1 LTAQDVLLIGADIIY
16 QPALFQPLLK
26 TMLSIKQM
34 VTSSKSSSS
43 FRVLLGSH
51 SIRTYHD
58 EFWKQARAI
67 GFQVQYKASVR
78 VQIDMTIE
86 TIPISTSSNNARN
99 GEKKTRNICSPRNV
113 HICTPTGDD
122 MGAEEAPVHQQLT
135 TIVGLY

>member
-1 LTAQDVLLIGADIIY
+1 VLLIGADIIY

-26 TMLSIKQM
+26 TMRCIKQM
-34 VTSSKSSSS
+34 VTSSKYLSS

-67 GFQVQYKASVR
+67 GFQVQYRASVH
-78 VQIDMTIE
+78 VEMDMTTE
-86 TIPISTSSNNARN
+86 TIPILPSSDNTSD
-99 GEKKTRNICSPRNV
+99 GELRTRNICNPRNV
-113 HICTPTGDD
+113 QICTPTGDD

-135 TIVGLY
+135 TIVELY